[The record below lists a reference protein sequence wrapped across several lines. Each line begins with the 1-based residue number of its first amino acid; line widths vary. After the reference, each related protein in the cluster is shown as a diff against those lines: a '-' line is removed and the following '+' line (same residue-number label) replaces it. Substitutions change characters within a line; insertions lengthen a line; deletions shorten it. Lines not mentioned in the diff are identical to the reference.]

1 MNKKIKLFVR
11 FFFLISTFHFY
22 VFIAQERNIENGY
35 LLFKKNCTSCHS
47 IDLTKKLIGPPLDGI
62 TEKRNRNWLH
72 KWIKNNQ
79 LLRKEKDKDAISI
92 YEKYGKIEMNNFPQ
106 LSESDIDDILSFIR
120 DGNTQAFSKKEDK
133 IFTGKKIVETTE
145 KFIEKDFIKF
155 IIIGLSIISAIL
167 LWILIKIYTLIS
179 FLKTKN
185 IENNKI
191 KFTVLKKYKKINKFL
206 IGGAYTV
213 FLYIILQFIMN
224 FDINKGYQPN
234 QPIYFSHKIHA
245 GVNKIDCQYC
255 HSSAKY
261 GKISGIPSANVCMN
275 CHLSIMEY
283 QGKYIENGKN
293 KVFYTGEIKKIYQ
306 AVGWNSDLR
315 SFSGRKRPIRWIRI
329 HNMPDFVYF
338 NHSQHVIVGENVI
351 NKSKNLDIVC
361 KACHGDV
368 QKMDKIKMVNEFTMG
383 WCINCHRSTGVNFKN
398 KYYFTYFNELHKNIK
413 MTVDAVGGI
422 ECAKC
427 HY

>member
-1 MNKKIKLFVR
+1 MNNKIKFFIRL
-11 FFFLISTFHFY
+11 FFLISTLHFY
-22 VFIAQERNIENGY
+22 TIIAQERNIENGF

-47 IDLTKKLIGPPLDGI
+47 IDLTKKLIGPPLFGV

-92 YEKYGKIEMNNFPQ
+92 YEEYGKIEMNSFPQ
-106 LSESDIDDILSFIR
+106 LSESDIDDILSFIEKK
-120 DGNTQAFSKKEDK
+120 NTQTNYNKT
-133 IFTGKKIVETTE
+133 FTGEKVVETAE
-145 KFIEKDFIKF
+145 KFIEKDFLKF
-155 IIIGLSIISAIL
+155 IILGFSIISLLL
-167 LWILIKIYTLIS
+167 LWILIKIYTLIN
-179 FLKTKN
+179 FLNYKKL
-185 IENNKI
+185 ENKKI
-191 KFTVLKKYKKINKFL
+191 KLTVFKIYKRLKVIL
-206 IGGAYTV
+206 IGGIYII
-213 FLYIILQFIMN
+213 FLYIVLQFNMN

-245 GVNKIDCQYC
+245 GLNKIDCHYC
-255 HSSAKY
+255 HSSTKY

-306 AVGWNSDLR
+306 AVGWNSNIR
-315 SFSGRKRPIRWIRI
+315 TYSGRIQPVRWIRI

-338 NHSQHVIVGENVI
+338 NHSQHVIVGEDVI
-351 NKSKNLDIVC
+351 KKSKNVDFIC

-368 QKMDKIKMVNEFTMG
+368 RQMDKIKMVNEFTMG
-383 WCINCHRSTGVNFKN
+383 WCINCHRSTVVNFKN
-398 KYYFTYFNELHKNIK
+398 KYYITYFNELHKNIK

>member
-1 MNKKIKLFVR
+1 MNKKIKLFIR

-22 VFIAQERNIENGY
+22 IIIAQEGNVENGF

-47 IDLTKKLIGPPLDGI
+47 IDLTKKLIGPPLSGI

-72 KWIKNNQ
+72 KWIKNNK

-92 YEKYGKIEMNNFPQ
+92 YEEYKKIEMNSFPQ
-106 LSESDIDDILSFIR
+106 LSERDIDDILSFIE
-120 DGNTQAFSKKEDK
+120 KKNAQTSYKNK
-133 IFTGKKIVETTE
+133 IFTGEKVVETTE
-145 KFIEKDFIKF
+145 KFIERDFFKF
-155 IIIGLSIISAIL
+155 IIISFSIISVLL
-167 LWILIKIYTLIS
+167 LWILIKIYTLIN
-179 FLKTKN
+179 LLNYKNLEKKKNKLTIINKYKIYKN
-185 IENNKI
+185 I
-191 KFTVLKKYKKINKFL
+191 F
-206 IGGAYTV
+206 IGGIYII
-213 FLYIILQFIMN
+213 FLYIILQFNMN

-245 GVNKIDCQYC
+245 GLNSIDCQYC
-255 HSSAKY
+255 HSSTKY

-283 QGKYIENGKN
+283 NGKYFENGKN
-293 KVFYTGEIKKIYQ
+293 KAFYSGEIKKIYQ
-306 AVGWNSDLR
+306 AVGWNSNFR
-315 SFSGRKRPIRWIRI
+315 TYSGKTQPIRWIRI

-338 NHSQHVIVGENVI
+338 NHSQHVIIGEDAI
-351 NKSKNLDIVC
+351 KKSKNVDFIC

-368 QKMDKIKMVNEFTMG
+368 RKMDKIKMVNEFTMG
-383 WCINCHRSTGVNFKN
+383 WCINCHRSTVVNFNN
-398 KYYFTYFNELHKNIK
+398 KYYFTYFKELHKNIK
-413 MTVDAVGGI
+413 MTVDAIGGI